1 MAAIIYLTVYFLLS
15 ISALEFIRR
24 LAKKSFHSHKPL
36 LPPGPSP
43 LHIVGNVLQIDTQE
57 PWITYTNWG
66 KTYGDIVYSRFLNQD
81 VIIINSERVAKDL
94 LDLRSKNYSDKPVV
108 ASLEIFGWSWN
119 TIALNYGDTW
129 RQHRRVYHQA
139 FRAEAASKYRPLQ
152 MRKVHQLLI
161 NLLEAPDAFATHFST
176 LSASIIMAVTYGYHP
191 LPRNDPLVTLCDTAV
206 ALGNEILTPE
216 KSIIL
221 GAFPFC
227 KGFFHPSI
235 IAIHRCRLYTY
246 IPYSAAYSCMVS
258 WEHQAKDPK
267 VPQADFKDGRNDIPV
282 RQKQHSKF
290 NHDPS

>member
-108 ASLEIFGWSWN
+108 ASLE
-119 TIALNYGDTW
+119 
-129 RQHRRVYHQA
+129 
-139 FRAEAASKYRPLQ
+139 
-152 MRKVHQLLI
+152 M
-161 NLLEAPDAFATHFST
+161 
-176 LSASIIMAVTYGYHP
+176 
-191 LPRNDPLVTLCDTAV
+191 
-206 ALGNEILTPE
+206 
-216 KSIIL
+216 
-221 GAFPFC
+221 
-227 KGFFHPSI
+227 
-235 IAIHRCRLYTY
+235 
-246 IPYSAAYSCMVS
+246 
-258 WEHQAKDPK
+258 
-267 VPQADFKDGRNDIPV
+267 
-282 RQKQHSKF
+282 
-290 NHDPS
+290 